1 MFVGI
6 CRIELFLHNNDSLKG
21 KRRVLKSI
29 KEKTRNNF
37 NVSISEV
44 GSNDKWQTAEI
55 GVAAIGNE
63 KKHLNSTLNK
73 VVDFIDAMH
82 TAEMVDY
89 NIEIY

>member
-6 CRIELFLHNNDSLKG
+6 CRIELFLHSNDSLKG
-21 KRRVLKSI
+21 KRRILKSI
-29 KEKTRNNF
+29 KERIRNNF

-55 GVAAIGNE
+55 GVAAISNE
-63 KKHLNSTLNK
+63 KRHLNSILNK

-82 TAEMVDY
+82 TAEMVGY